1 MGYSEF
7 SRYKCNCLDYG
18 MTNHKN
24 HQASRHGINKSSVL
38 ESEQGCLH
46 ALGLV
51 DGMIFAFSIIF
62 FFFNLARI
70 SRATR

>member
-1 MGYSEF
+1 
-7 SRYKCNCLDYG
+7 
-18 MTNHKN
+18 MTNHRN
-24 HQASRHGINKSSVL
+24 HEASRLGINKSSVL
-38 ESEQGCLH
+38 ESGQGYLH

-62 FFFNLARI
+62 FLFKLPRI